1 MTTAEVLCIAGAVAF
16 ILFFPI
22 PFFARRFGK
31 FLPAD
36 AGTALVRSFHIPRL
50 AKSKS
55 PDRIK
60 RRRRLWQKLFAAGL
74 FWGIAGITGLFLLVF
89 SNYPLTLF
97 VLLWFC
103 ALMACIDEKLHV
115 LPDVLT
121 VPLLILGF
129 YFSTSDLG
137 IVTPFESGTGAL
149 AGFLLPTVAAAVMT
163 PFFPRSLG
171 GGDFKMLTAL
181 GAWLGFPGLIGVILS
196 SVVYFA
202 LIALIRKKKEGPY
215 GTSLFL
221 GVLTILVLQ
230 QFDCLRF
237 LFVIV

>member
-137 IVTPFESGTGAL
+137 IVTPFEAGTGAL
-149 AGFLLPTVAAAVMT
+149 AGFLLPTVTAAVMT
-163 PFFPRSLG
+163 PLFPQVAGRRRFQNADGFGRMAGISRSDRR
-171 GGDFKMLTAL
+171 DFVVRRLLCPDRADPQEKRRALRHIAVLRRFNRPGFTA
-181 GAWLGFPGLIGVILS
+181 V
-196 SVVYFA
+196 
-202 LIALIRKKKEGPY
+202 
-215 GTSLFL
+215 
-221 GVLTILVLQ
+221 
-230 QFDCLRF
+230 
-237 LFVIV
+237 